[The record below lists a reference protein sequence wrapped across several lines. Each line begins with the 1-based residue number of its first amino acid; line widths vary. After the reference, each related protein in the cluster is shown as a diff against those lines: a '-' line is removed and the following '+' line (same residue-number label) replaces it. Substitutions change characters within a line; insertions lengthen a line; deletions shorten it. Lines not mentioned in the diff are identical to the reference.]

1 MFTRLWLVL
10 LFFPAI
16 ALAEVTVNPRYDYI
30 QSQNEEL
37 ANRLVLSA
45 TLAEEKGP
53 FKLFIEGFG
62 DFETNE
68 DQRILRRSP
77 MRGYLQEAY
86 LEFNF
91 DAFYLRAGKQAL
103 RWSESWVLPS
113 LDVWS
118 GRKFNRLYFD
128 PFKDQ
133 LNHSSGVSLSYAGS
147 LFSLDLAFIGEYA
160 ETQLPYPLPET
171 LQEPRDELSYGL
183 RLKSQAWSMD
193 YSIIAAK
200 VPDSE
205 ALGVGLNYAFD
216 DWVPKLEFGMQQKD
230 SKSLG
235 NFLTLGADLFLGDWI
250 LVLQGTQLQDKSR
263 IFEQDQTLLYGSLQ
277 WRPDKHEL
285 TLQAYANT
293 TLKDQFLAL
302 SYGYQVHT
310 LVNLSAFAQNYG
322 GEQGL
327 YAVYQE
333 MTQETVIGL
342 RAELNHIFDF

>member
-1 MFTRLWLVL
+1 MLARLWVL
-10 LFFPAI
+10 FIFLPVV
-16 ALAEVTVNPRYDYI
+16 ALAEVTVNPRYDYV

-45 TLAEEKGP
+45 SLAEEKGP
-53 FKLFIEGFG
+53 FKLFVEGFG

-68 DQRILRRSP
+68 DQRALRRSP
-77 MRGYLQEAY
+77 MKGYLQEAY

-133 LNHSSGVSLSYAGS
+133 LNHSSGVSLSYAGAR
-147 LFSLDLAFIGEYA
+147 FSLDIALIGEYA
-160 ETQLPYPLPET
+160 ETQLPYPLPER
-171 LQEPRDELSYGL
+171 LQEQKDELSYGA
-183 RLKSQAWSMD
+183 RFKGQAWSMD
-193 YSIIAAK
+193 YSLIAAK
-200 VPDSE
+200 VPNSE
-205 ALGVGLNYAFD
+205 VYGVGLNYAFD
-216 DWVPKLEFGMQQKD
+216 DWVPKLEFGTQQKE
-230 SKSLG
+230 SETLG
-235 NFLTLGADLFLGDWI
+235 SFLTLGADLFLGDWI
-250 LVLQGTQLQDKSR
+250 LVFQGTQLQERSR
-263 IFEQDQTLLYGSLQ
+263 ALEPDQTLLYGSLQ
-277 WRPDKHEL
+277 WRPDKHEV

-302 SYGYQVHT
+302 SYGYQIHA
-310 LVNLSAFAQNYG
+310 LVNLSAFVQNYA

-327 YAVYQE
+327 YAIYQE
-333 MTQETVIGL
+333 MTQETVVGA
-342 RAELNHIFDF
+342 RVELNHIFDF

>member
-1 MFTRLWLVL
+1 MLLRFWVL
-10 LFFPAI
+10 FIFFPAL
-16 ALAEVTVNPRYDYI
+16 AMAEVTVNPRYDYF

-45 TLAEEKGP
+45 SLAEEKGP
-53 FKLFIEGFG
+53 FKLFVEGFG

-91 DAFYLRAGKQAL
+91 EAFYLRAGKQAL

-147 LFSLDLAFIGEYA
+147 SFSLDIALIGEYA
-160 ETQLPYPLPET
+160 ETQLPSPLPET
-171 LQEPRDELSYGL
+171 LQTAKDELNYGL
-183 RLKSQAWSMD
+183 RFKSQIMSID
-193 YSIIAAK
+193 YSLIAAK

-205 ALGVGLNYAFD
+205 VYGMGLNYAFD
-216 DWVPKLEFGMQQKD
+216 DWVPKLEVGTQQKD
-230 SKSLG
+230 GEALG
-235 NFLTLGADLFLGDWI
+235 SFVTLGGDLFLGDWVI
-250 LVLQGTQLQDKSR
+250 VFQGTQLQDKSR
-263 IFEQDQTLLYGSLQ
+263 VHQQDQTLLYGSLQ
-277 WRPDKHEL
+277 WRPEKHEL

-293 TLKDQFLAL
+293 TLKDEFLSA
-302 SYGYQVHT
+302 SYGYQIHS
-310 LVNLSAFAQNYG
+310 LVTLSAFVQNYR

-333 MTQETVIGL
+333 MTQETVVGV
-342 RAELNHIFDF
+342 RAELNHIFDY